1 MSKSAKSSGVRK
13 AAQTGQLWLRLPGLV
28 REALY
33 ETVIGAGLAC
43 VDEVLEA
50 ERTMLCGARYQHLS
64 GRGALRAGHAAS
76 SLVLG
81 GRRVAITRPRAR
93 SVDGHELSL
102 PSWREWS
109 AHDPLTERAV
119 EQMVLGVSTRRYARS
134 LEPLPQEVKARSA
147 SKSAVSERF
156 VYGTER
162 KLAELMSRDL
172 SRLALVAL
180 MIDGVRFGEHLVL
193 AAVGVDERGKKH
205 VLGLREG
212 ATENAAAVRALLSE
226 LIERGLNPN
235 RSLLVVID
243 GARALHKAVVEVF
256 GTHALVQRCREH
268 KKRNVTEAL
277 PERLRASMRAAMS
290 QAYAT
295 RDPKRARRLLENLGR
310 RLEHQHPG
318 AAASLREG
326 LEETL
331 TVMRLGLPENLERV
345 LSTTNL
351 IENLFSRVREIGRR
365 VKRWQGG
372 TMVLRWTA
380 AGVLEAERGF
390 RKIVGYR
397 AMPVLVAALRARDAQ
412 IDRDAQGVVDAADKA
427 A

>member
-1 MSKSAKSSGVRK
+1 M
-13 AAQTGQLWLRLPGLV
+13 V

-33 ETVIGAGLAC
+33 DTVIGAGLAC
-43 VDEVLEA
+43 VDEVLET
-50 ERTMLCGARYQHLS
+50 ERVALCGERYEHLPD
-64 GRGALRAGHAAS
+64 RQALRAGSVAS

-81 GRRVAITRPRAR
+81 GRRVAVQRPRAR
-93 SVDGHELSL
+93 SVAGRELGL

-109 AHDPLTERAV
+109 ARDPLEQRAV
-119 EQMVLGVSTRRYARS
+119 EQMVLGVSTRGYARS
-134 LEPLPQEVKARSA
+134 LEPLPEGVAVRSI

-172 SRLALVAL
+172 RQLRVVAL
-180 MIDGVRFGEHLVL
+180 LIDGVHFGEHVVL
-193 AAVGVDERGKKH
+193 AAVGVNEHGDKH

-212 ATENAAAVRALLSE
+212 ATENAAAVRALLAD
-226 LIERGLNPN
+226 LVERGLDPN
-235 RSLLVVID
+235 RSLLIVID
-243 GARALHKAVVEVF
+243 GAKALHKAVVEVF
-256 GTHALVQRCREH
+256 GAHGLIQRCREH
-268 KKRNVTEAL
+268 KKRNVTDAL
-277 PERLRASMRAAMS
+277 PERLRAVVRSAMN

-295 RDPKRARRLLENLGR
+295 RDTKRARRLLEGLAR

-318 AAASLREG
+318 AASSLREG

-345 LSTTNL
+345 LSSTNL
-351 IENLFSRVREIGRR
+351 IENLFSRVREIGHR
-365 VKRWQGG
+365 VKRWQSG

-390 RKIVGYR
+390 RKLVGYR
-397 AMPVLVAALRARDAQ
+397 AMPILAAALRACDTQCSRNPE
-412 IDRDAQGVVDAADKA
+412 VDVAEKA